1 MRRAD
6 ALRDQLEQDIV
17 TGALRPGER
26 LDEQSLAARF
36 GVSRTPIRE
45 ALMQLASAG
54 LVELQP
60 RRGAF
65 VASLSLQEVI
75 ERFEVMAALEGAC
88 GALAARRITEDERLA
103 LLEAH
108 EACAQQAP
116 GGDAD
121 AYYYLQR
128 ALPPRHL
135 RCLPQ
140 HLSRRAGPP
149 AARPAQAL
157 PPPAAAGAQ
166 PGRDLARRA
175 PGDRRR
181 HPGRRQ
187 QPGRAAAAR
196 PHPDPGRAADRL
208 HRHLQPRPRW
218 RDPGLNRRRCL
229 CLGRRRGCGTG
240 SGCRTTGSSC
250 GRTRRPG

>member
-65 VASLSLQEVI
+65 VASLSLKEVI

-88 GALAARRITEDERLA
+88 GALAARRITDAERRE

-116 GGDAD
+116 GGDAGR
-121 AYYYLQR
+121 LLLRER

-135 RCLPQ
+135 RGLPQ
-140 HLSRRAGPP
+140 HLSRRAGAP
-149 AARPAQAL
+149 AARSAQAL
-157 PPPAAAGAQ
+157 SAACSCARAAGSRARSPSTRRSSTRSWPATAAGPSSCCSDHILIQGERLTDFIASFDAAAVA
-166 PGRDLARRA
+166 
-175 PGDRRR
+175 
-181 HPGRRQ
+181 
-187 QPGRAAAAR
+187 
-196 PHPDPGRAADRL
+196 
-208 HRHLQPRPRW
+208 
-218 RDPGLNRRRCL
+218 
-229 CLGRRRGCGTG
+229 
-240 SGCRTTGSSC
+240 
-250 GRTRRPG
+250 